1 MNRRG
6 EERLEEEEIREGE
19 GESDDACDPC
29 ISLANGN

>member
-19 GESDDACDPC
+19 GESDDK
-29 ISLANGN
+29 LT